1 MKKIALIALLATAGL
16 VQVAQAQNPPPPVAC
31 PEGTY
36 PTPVGVCQPL
46 FDFD

>member
-1 MKKIALIALLATAGL
+1 MKMITLIALLATAGL
-16 VQVAQAQNPPPPVAC
+16 AQVAQAQNPPPDTLC

-36 PTPVGVCQPL
+36 PTKLGVCQPE